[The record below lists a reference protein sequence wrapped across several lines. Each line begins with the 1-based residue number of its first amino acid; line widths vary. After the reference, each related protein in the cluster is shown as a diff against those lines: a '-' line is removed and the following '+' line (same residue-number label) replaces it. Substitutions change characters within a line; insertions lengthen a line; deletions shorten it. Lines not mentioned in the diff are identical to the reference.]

1 MKEPRTAG
9 AALAARVRE
18 RMYVKG
24 DSVTALA
31 KRLRVSQSYLSELL
45 AGDRSLQ
52 DVGDEVIREM
62 AAYLQLPPVVCFLL
76 AEKLRHADFV
86 APPTSLQTALNQ
98 AMEGVASSRQG
109 LEAAV
114 TPETLKVLPE
124 KVKVLLVLLYESA
137 TAGQL
142 LQVKR
147 WQWVSTSASSEN
159 D

>member
-9 AALAARVRE
+9 AALAARLRE
-18 RMYVKG
+18 RMYVNG
-24 DSVTALA
+24 EGVTALA
-31 KRLRVSQSYLSELL
+31 RRLRVSQSYLSELL

-52 DVGDEVIREM
+52 GVGDDVVREM

-86 APPTSLQTALNQ
+86 APPASLQTALNQ

-114 TPETLKVLPE
+114 TPETLKALPE